1 MTNTTLFSQS
11 SSWSLA
17 LSEVFHWHAGQIRK
31 NSGLPYVIHCIEVA
45 HVIEQM
51 GFNEHSVIAAM
62 LHDTL
67 EDTAMPADRIRLLFG
82 GEVLEMVMG
91 LSETKLNA
99 DGKKRPWIDRKRDHL
114 RSLQKSS
121 VSVRAIALADQWHN
135 LRSVMTD
142 WTEGDDSF
150 WKVFNALPADFANY
164 HDMRYR
170 VCDHGEIELNS
181 LVKSVQEFVRNLHE
195 RLENEYP
202 GMRCQFRSEDWTS

>member
-1 MTNTTLFSQS
+1 MPIIPRFSQS
-11 SSWSLA
+11 SKWSLA
-17 LSEVFHWHAGQIRK
+17 LSEAFLWHAGQIRK

-51 GFNEHSVIAAM
+51 GFNEHCVIAAM

-121 VSVRAIALADQWHN
+121 VSIRAIALADQWHN

-181 LVKSVQEFVRNLHE
+181 LVKSVQEFVRNLHG
-195 RLENEYP
+195 RLENECP
-202 GMRCQFRSEDWTS
+202 EMRCQFRSEDWTS